1 MNIQICKSCKNS
13 EFDEEWKN
21 GPLVC
26 VNCGAVD
33 YTEIVDKNKLNQSKD
48 VNFSLEGGGILCNNC
63 KNRDIF
69 AISVNESV
77 YKELLESNIA
87 SEKSFD
93 IVTRYWSKIVDH
105 TELKSLE
112 FMKSVL

>member
-33 YTEIVDKNKLNQSKD
+33 YTEIVDKNKLSQSKD
-48 VNFSLEGGGILCNNC
+48 VNF
-63 KNRDIF
+63 KNKNVRKQRN
-69 AISVNESV
+69 A
-77 YKELLESNIA
+77 
-87 SEKSFD
+87 
-93 IVTRYWSKIVDH
+93 
-105 TELKSLE
+105 
-112 FMKSVL
+112 